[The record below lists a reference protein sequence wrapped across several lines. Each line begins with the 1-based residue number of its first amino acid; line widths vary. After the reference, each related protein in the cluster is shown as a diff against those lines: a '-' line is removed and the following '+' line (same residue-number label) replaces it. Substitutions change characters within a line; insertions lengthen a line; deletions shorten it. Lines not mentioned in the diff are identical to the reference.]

1 MNTLLNLI
9 NHQENDND
17 DIIDKFY
24 VNAKDPD
31 EAKFQLLIIKRESVR
46 LKPFNDAKAF
56 IEY

>member
-31 EAKFQLLIIKRESVR
+31 EAKFQLLIIKRESVS
-46 LKPFNDAKAF
+46 
-56 IEY
+56 